1 MAIDTVNEKLALIT
15 LLQPWNTPIPISADG
30 LGQDDKQ
37 HLLWE
42 YPGLLWGAPAGY
54 NLDIDGAM
62 LIKNDEP
69 YNWFILNADDGAA
82 GVYNSDDAITND
94 RFDTYEKCGFD
105 TILSALTHPWA
116 TAYADKPIWNK
127 LGDIAEAILARSM
140 GVDWSGTFRYR
151 SRYEEEDGEDPSA
164 IVDITDADVPEIGS
178 NIERAIHNHVV
189 VQGALIDKT
198 TERKLLWSAFGTS
211 LQNYSKGQLIPITI
225 ADTAYWPDPTIYD
238 PFFAKFK
245 TGPTE
250 DYKGWL
256 QDIADHTMIGAKN
269 VLPSICESGAL
280 TQIEFDTS
288 RPDGVGIKYKNNT
301 GVIVYLYSYGLFG
314 LPVYKVGGKN
324 AREEG
329 FIHDYFKDVSDI
341 RKNGE
346 QILKVINDF
355 LIDKTQ
361 IDKVAEYHWKE
372 RLARHQYRQSLQGN
386 RLYLL
391 PGEWVNVDVGS
402 AGYHEYLDYKGEFR
416 EIHWSWEARGAER
429 TTVIIDEQE
438 SNWKAESNYTARFE
452 EYGHPYKEPDAQGQT
467 IVVASSDS
475 ADIANFYCDGTSDED
490 EINAAINYLAA
501 LGGGT
506 VQLTTGTFYID
517 GKIVMKS
524 NVRLAGQGNNTIIEK
539 NCDDYGIEALGGA
552 GTELTGIVLRDFKI
566 TRNAADTNNK
576 ELIKFYY
583 TDNSCIEQV
592 FCYNAYNQAI
602 ILTFA
607 DKNKIRNN
615 YVVTTTTLR
624 GISLVDSNYNTISDN
639 YIDGAND
646 SGIYIYDSIKNTIN
660 GNTCT
665 GNGTDGIYVG
675 GNQNL
680 ITGNTCEGNSDEGI
694 TLIGGNYNTVTGNTC
709 CNNTNDGIDLGETAD
724 YNTVSGNTCYN
735 NGHGI
740 YINGADLNEITG
752 NNCNGNTTDGIRV
765 DINSDNN
772 VISGNNTSNNG
783 GRGIYI
789 V

>member
-1 MAIDTVNEKLALIT
+1 
-15 LLQPWNTPIPISADG
+15 
-30 LGQDDKQ
+30 
-37 HLLWE
+37 
-42 YPGLLWGAPAGY
+42 
-54 NLDIDGAM
+54 
-62 LIKNDEP
+62 
-69 YNWFILNADDGAA
+69 
-82 GVYNSDDAITND
+82 
-94 RFDTYEKCGFD
+94 
-105 TILSALTHPWA
+105 
-116 TAYADKPIWNK
+116 
-127 LGDIAEAILARSM
+127 
-140 GVDWSGTFRYR
+140 
-151 SRYEEEDGEDPSA
+151 
-164 IVDITDADVPEIGS
+164 
-178 NIERAIHNHVV
+178 
-189 VQGALIDKT
+189 
-198 TERKLLWSAFGTS
+198 
-211 LQNYSKGQLIPITI
+211 
-225 ADTAYWPDPTIYD
+225 
-238 PFFAKFK
+238 
-245 TGPTE
+245 
-250 DYKGWL
+250 
-256 QDIADHTMIGAKN
+256 
-269 VLPSICESGAL
+269 
-280 TQIEFDTS
+280 
-288 RPDGVGIKYKNNT
+288 
-301 GVIVYLYSYGLFG
+301 
-314 LPVYKVGGKN
+314 
-324 AREEG
+324 
-329 FIHDYFKDVSDI
+329 
-341 RKNGE
+341 
-346 QILKVINDF
+346 
-355 LIDKTQ
+355 
-361 IDKVAEYHWKE
+361 
-372 RLARHQYRQSLQGN
+372 
-386 RLYLL
+386 
-391 PGEWVNVDVGS
+391 
-402 AGYHEYLDYKGEFR
+402 
-416 EIHWSWEARGAER
+416 
-429 TTVIIDEQE
+429 
-438 SNWKAESNYTARFE
+438 
-452 EYGHPYKEPDAQGQT
+452 
-467 IVVASSDS
+467 VASSDS